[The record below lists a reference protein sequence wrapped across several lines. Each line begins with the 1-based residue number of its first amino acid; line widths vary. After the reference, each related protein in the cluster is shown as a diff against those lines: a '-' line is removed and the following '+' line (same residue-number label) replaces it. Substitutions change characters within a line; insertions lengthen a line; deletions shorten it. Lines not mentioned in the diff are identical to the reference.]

1 MPLPEVRAA
10 KTALRRAIRT
20 GRRARAAAGGR
31 DAAGEALADG
41 ALALAEEV
49 RSRTGRVCRVAAYVA
64 LPTEPPTMAML
75 ERLRAAGHEV
85 LLPVLLADKSLE
97 WDLDRTWQGPEA
109 LATCDLV
116 LTPGLAVDRSGRR
129 LGQGG
134 GSYDRALVHVRPDVD
149 IVTLLWDD
157 ELLDT
162 DVPAEPHDRRVT
174 AVLTP
179 GRGLIRLG

>member
-1 MPLPEVRAA
+1 MTLPDIRAE
-10 KTALRRAIRT
+10 KTTLRRAIRA
-20 GRRARAAAGGR
+20 GRRARADAGGR
-31 DAAGEALADG
+31 EAAGEALAEG
-41 ALALAEEV
+41 ALALAEAH
-49 RSRTGRVCRVAAYVA
+49 RGRTGTVCRVAAYVA
-64 LPTEPPTMAML
+64 LPTEPPTLAL
-75 ERLRAAGHEV
+75 LTRLRAAGHEV

-116 LTPGLAVDRSGRR
+116 ITPGLAVDRSGRR

-134 GSYDRALVHVRPDVD
+134 GSYDRALVHVRPGVEV
-149 IVTLLWDD
+149 VTLLWDD

>member
-1 MPLPEVRAA
+1 MTLPDVRAE
-10 KTALRRAIRT
+10 KTALRRSIRA

-31 DAAGEALADG
+31 EAAGEALAQA
-41 ALALAEEV
+41 ALALAETV
-49 RSRTGRVCRVAAYVA
+49 RSRTGKVCRVAAYVA
-64 LPTEPPTMAML
+64 LPTEPPTLAL
-75 ERLRAAGHEV
+75 LTRLRAAGHEV
-85 LLPVLLADKSLE
+85 LLPVLLPDKSLQ
-97 WDLDRTWQGPEA
+97 WDLDRTWQGRDA

-134 GSYDRALVHVRPDVD
+134 GSYDRALVHVRPGVEV
-149 IVTLLWDD
+149 VTVVWDD

-162 DVPAEPHDRRVT
+162 DVPAEPHDRRVD